1 MEYVIEIQHNTI
13 KKVQANY
20 FCLLC
25 DVTIKEKKGATGSN
39 LDLMLGHIKST
50 AHRMKYLVS
59 SHKRA
64 EICSPR
70 RQRQLLPSSYWASH
84 FLQLLLNHF
93 NVFYKKKVC
102 LFFQSW
108 LGMTDLLLM
117 DISYF

>member
-50 AHRMKYLVS
+50 AHRMKYLVR

-64 EICSPR
+64 ESAR
-70 RQRQLLPSSYWASH
+70 RQRQLLPSSYI
-84 FLQLLLNHF
+84 
-93 NVFYKKKVC
+93 
-102 LFFQSW
+102 
-108 LGMTDLLLM
+108 LGKAIFIYDC
-117 DISYF
+117 F

>member
-64 EICSPR
+64 EKVREGIVNYYLVAI
-70 RQRQLLPSSYWASH
+70 RQSH
-84 FLQLLLNHF
+84 FLRLLLNHLKG
-93 NVFYKKKVC
+93 FYKKRMSS
-102 LFFQSW
+102 FFQSW
-108 LGMTDLLLM
+108 LGMTDLLLIH
-117 DISYF
+117 ISYF